1 MGFEYD
7 LITVGA
13 GPAGMLAS
21 GLVANAGKKVM
32 LVEKNKTVGKKL
44 SITGKGRCNITNN
57 CSNEEFLDSVATN
70 KRFLYSAIN
79 NFSTKDTIKFFNKI
93 GVKTKVERGKRVFPS
108 SDKASQVVDSL
119 FNFVKNSGCE
129 ILNDNV
135 KDIIIYNKFKKVIF
149 KSGNYVI
156 CKNILLAC
164 GGMSYPKTG
173 SDGYGYKLAQKL
185 GHSIITPKPSLV
197 PLVSKDNFCKHLQ
210 GLSLRNVEIKLLKNG
225 KTKPIFTGFGEMLF
239 THFGLSGPLI
249 LSASSHIKNF
259 ESDKYQ
265 IIIDLKPSLS
275 YEKLDKRLQKIFYE
289 NINKDFQN
297 SLGSL
302 LPKKLIPVIIDIS
315 KIPPSYKCN
324 NITKSQRK
332 NLAKL
337 LKEFKVNIFS
347 FRPIEEAIITCGG
360 INTKEINPKTMQ
372 SKIVDGLFFAGEII
386 DVDAYTGGFNLQI
399 AFSTAYT
406 AYLNIIKNEGD

>member
-1 MGFEYD
+1 MNFEYD

-21 GLVANAGKKVM
+21 GLVANCGKKVM

-70 KRFLYSAIN
+70 KRFLYSSIN
-79 NFSTKDTIKFFNKI
+79 NFSTQDTIKFFNKI
-93 GVKTKVERGKRVFPS
+93 GVETKVERGKRVFPS

-119 FNFVKNSGCE
+119 FTFVKNSGCE
-129 ILNDNV
+129 MLNDNV
-135 KDIIIYNKFKKVIF
+135 IDIKILNNKFKKVIF
-149 KSGNYVI
+149 KSGKYAI

-185 GHSIITPKPSLV
+185 GHNIITPKPSLV
-197 PLVSKDNFCKHLQ
+197 PLVSKDAFCKNLQ
-210 GLSLRNVEIKLLKNG
+210 GLSLRNVQIKLLKNG

-259 ESDKYQ
+259 EANKYQ

-275 YEKLDKRLQKIFYE
+275 YEQLDKRLQRIFSE

-315 KIPPSYKCN
+315 EIPPSYKCN

-332 NLAKL
+332 NLVNI

-360 INTKEINPKTMQ
+360 VNTKEINPKTMQ

-406 AYLNIIKNEGD
+406 AYLEIIKQ

>member
-1 MGFEYD
+1 MNFEYD

-21 GLVANAGKKVM
+21 GLVANCGKKVM

-70 KRFLYSAIN
+70 KRFLYSSIN
-79 NFSTKDTIKFFNKI
+79 NFSTQDTIKFFNKI
-93 GVKTKVERGKRVFPS
+93 GVETKVERGKRVFPS

-119 FNFVKNSGCE
+119 FTFVKNSGCE
-129 ILNDNV
+129 MLNDNV
-135 KDIIIYNKFKKVIF
+135 RDIKILNNKFKKVIF
-149 KSGNYVI
+149 KSGKHAI

-197 PLVSKDNFCKHLQ
+197 PLVSKDAFCKNLQ
-210 GLSLRNVEIKLLKNG
+210 GLSLRNVQIKLLKNG

-259 ESDKYQ
+259 EANKYQ

-275 YEKLDKRLQKIFYE
+275 YEQLDKRLQRIFSE

-315 KIPPSYKCN
+315 EIPPSYKCN

-332 NLAKL
+332 NLVNI

-360 INTKEINPKTMQ
+360 VNTKEINPKTMQ

-406 AYLNIIKNEGD
+406 AYLEIIKQ